1 MNITLITTALTALLL
16 SACAASSGP
25 PATGKTATA
34 AKSAAPVECVEESA
48 TGSNI
53 KRRRCYANDPESQ
66 RQRQAQ
72 IDAMQRPNRPNS
84 GATAQQ

>member
-1 MNITLITTALTALLL
+1 MNNTLLTTLLAAALLG
-16 SACAASSGP
+16 ACATAPSTSTASAKAAS
-25 PATGKTATA
+25 PA
-34 AKSAAPVECVEESA
+34 VVCVDENP

-53 KRRRCYANDPESQ
+53 KRRRCYANDAESQ

-72 IDAMQRPNRPNS
+72 IDALRKPGRANS

>member
-1 MNITLITTALTALLL
+1 MNIILPTAALTALLL
-16 SACAASSGP
+16 SACATSAG
-25 PATGKTATA
+25 TTATA
-34 AKSAAPVECVEESA
+34 ASKPAVECLDESP

-53 KRRRCYANDPESQ
+53 KRRRCYANDPESR

-72 IDAMQRPNRPNS
+72 IDALQRPARANS